1 MIERMIDKSVLDG
14 SFELSQH
21 WMNPEHCDKVVI
33 TYNIDKGGNDINVS
47 VRLLNRKEG
56 NSLKYTYPIASLSE
70 APSWSAIKT
79 RRRLFSMTSIL
90 LATFFRSGSLYD
102 TLFVLSVKVDDP
114 KEKKDQCQSITFKP
128 IQVDDPSQ
136 NICKK

>member
-56 NSLKYTYPIASLSE
+56 NSLKYTYPIASIGGPVME
-70 APSWSAIKT
+70 C
-79 RRRLFSMTSIL
+79 
-90 LATFFRSGSLYD
+90 YQN
-102 TLFVLSVKVDDP
+102 
-114 KEKKDQCQSITFKP
+114 EKKTIFNDKYP
-128 IQVDDPSQ
+128 IG
-136 NICKK
+136 NILQEWVTL